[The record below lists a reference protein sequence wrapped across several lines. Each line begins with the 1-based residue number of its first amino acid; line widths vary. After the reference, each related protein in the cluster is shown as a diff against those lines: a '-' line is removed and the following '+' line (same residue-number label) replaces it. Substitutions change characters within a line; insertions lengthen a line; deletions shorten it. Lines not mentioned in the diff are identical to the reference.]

1 MDRYDASTYGD
12 RIAGVYDDW
21 YEDAA
26 FLETDATVEAL
37 AELAGDGPVLEL
49 AIGTGRVALPLAGRG
64 IEVHAIEAS
73 EAMLVKLREKPG
85 GDRISVTMGDFADV
99 GVEGRY
105 PLVYLVFN
113 TLFAL
118 RTQDE
123 QVRCFENVAAHLLDG
138 GVFAIDAFVPD
149 PARFKQGGVSVS
161 RVEVDRIHVDVTL
174 LDAAAQTSRSQHV
187 VVSAGGVRLYPVSI
201 RWAYPAEIDLM
212 ARLAGLR
219 LRERWGSWRKEPFT
233 AASGRHVS
241 IYEK

>member
-1 MDRYDASTYGD
+1 VDRYDASTYGD

-26 FLETDATVEAL
+26 FLETEATVEAL
-37 AELAGDGPVLEL
+37 AELAGAGPALEL
-49 AIGTGRVALPLAGRG
+49 AVGTGRVALPLAARG
-64 IEVHAIEAS
+64 TEVHGIEAS
-73 EAMLVKLREKPG
+73 EAMAAKLREKPG
-85 GDRISVTMGDFADV
+85 GDGIPVTMGDFADV
-99 GVEGRY
+99 GVDGRY
-105 PLVYLVFN
+105 PLVYLIFN

-118 RTQDE
+118 ESQDE
-123 QVRCFENVAAHLLDG
+123 QVRCFENVAGHLVDG

-149 PARFKQGGVSVS
+149 PARFRQGGFSVTS
-161 RVEVDRIHVDVTL
+161 VEVDRVRLDLTL

-187 VVSAGGVRLYPVSI
+187 VLSEEGVRLYPVSI

-219 LRERWGSWRKEPFT
+219 LRARWGSWRKEPFT